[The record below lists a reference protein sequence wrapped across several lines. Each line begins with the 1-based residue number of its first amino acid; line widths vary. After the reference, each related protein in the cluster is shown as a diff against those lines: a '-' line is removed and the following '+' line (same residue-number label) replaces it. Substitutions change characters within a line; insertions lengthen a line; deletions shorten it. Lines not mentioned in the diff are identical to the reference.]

1 MKILTGP
8 VAGSHPPSAP
18 ATPTFPPLF
27 LGIFGALLVL
37 CYWPMLR
44 MTGVLLVSSE
54 DMAHGL
60 FAPLVSLYLVWEL
73 REQILR
79 PSARPSW
86 WGVTALTLAAL
97 LGVSSVVASS
107 STFSRFAFLISLAGC
122 ALLVGGFNLLQRL
135 SFPLFLL
142 LFTFP
147 VPEVLYGQITQPLQ
161 LLASSLSELA
171 FESAGFGVMRDGNIL
186 QLAHMRL
193 NVVEACSGL
202 RSLITLTFFCI
213 VYAYFMES
221 RRWMRGV
228 VVALAIPAAIF
239 VNVLRITCTGV
250 LGKYNP
256 AWTKGTY
263 HDMLGWSGFFVGFAL
278 VALCHWMLNKLIKPH
293 AVPMAAQ

>member
-8 VAGSHPPSAP
+8 VAGPHPPPVAP
-18 ATPTFPPLF
+18 AATIPPLF
-27 LGIFGALLVL
+27 LGIFTALLGL
-37 CYWPMLR
+37 CYWPMLS
-44 MTGVLLVSSE
+44 MTGVILVSSE

-60 FAPLVSLYLVWEL
+60 FAPFVSLYLVWEC
-73 REQILR
+73 REEILR
-79 PSARPSW
+79 PASRPSW
-86 WGVTALTLAAL
+86 WGLTALALAGS
-97 LGVSSVVASS
+97 LGVLSTVANS

-122 ALLVGGFNLLQRL
+122 ALLVGGFKLLQRL

-171 FESAGFGVMRDGNIL
+171 FELIGFGVMRDGNIL

-221 RRWMRGV
+221 RSWVRGV
-228 VVALAIPAAIF
+228 VVLLAIPAAIF
-239 VNVLRITCTGV
+239 VNVLRITSTGV

-256 AWTKGTY
+256 AWTKGSY

-278 VALCHWMLNKLIKPH
+278 VAICHWMLNKLVKPTSG
-293 AVPMAAQ
+293 PAAAA